1 MIRSLSLASL
11 FLAFVSFSSAP
22 AQAKMVEVTG
32 IGVNVDLTDG
42 HLIIQ
47 GLIKDAPAEKS
58 GLLMAKDEITAVKT
72 TPTSDFVSVVGKTM
86 DDAGAL
92 IRGAEGVQ
100 VEGGETLFEVAQQ
113 LLVPFQFQRGVVA
126 ALQ

>member
-92 IRGAEGVQ
+92 IRGAEGVP
-100 VEGGETLFEVAQQ
+100 VSLHVKRA
-113 LLVPFQFQRGVVA
+113 GVSDELTVTIVRA
-126 ALQ
+126 KFMVDDGQ